1 MHLFA
6 LNQILAKVA
15 TCGCCF
21 NCPSTVAW
29 QPTQRAVEHIQ
40 QLQRGRAWRQAP
52 RAMTLHFLTR
62 PLLSLSLY
70 LLLPFLGLLP
80 IDYRGGRVHNTNNRR
95 TGGGRREWGEN
106 EGKWEGGSG
115 REAKEKGWTQ
125 SWEWMDRGAKI
136 DEEAEVVHVLWTRWP
151 VAPSV
156 SLKPTLG
163 RSTPGPFMSVTAG
176 FPVQTPSHSQHYCYG
191 KMKAF
196 PETILY
202 YAFPSNSI
210 IIYSLFFSEWD
221 SFKCVQGGWDRQAGT
236 TLNLEPFQVY
246 SLGERRPWWR
256 NAWRLH
262 KQIQIKN
269 ALLGGKEHG
278 KQ

>member
-80 IDYRGGRVHNTNNRR
+80 IDYRSGRVHNPNNRR

-115 REAKEKGWTQ
+115 REAIEKGWTQ
-125 SWEWMDRGAKI
+125 SLRMNGQGCKNRWGGRGRPRA
-136 DEEAEVVHVLWTRWP
+136 VN
-151 VAPSV
+151 
-156 SLKPTLG
+156 TLTC
-163 RSTPGPFMSVTAG
+163 STIGLFKAHSRPLHSGPFHVCHCRL
-176 FPVQTPSHSQHYCYG
+176 PSPNTVP
-191 KMKAF
+191 F
-196 PETILY
+196 
-202 YAFPSNSI
+202 
-210 IIYSLFFSEWD
+210 
-221 SFKCVQGGWDRQAGT
+221 T
-236 TLNLEPFQVY
+236 TLLSWKDE
-246 SLGERRPWWR
+246 SLPRKRYFIMLSPLILLLFILFSSPSETLS
-256 NAWRLH
+256 NVSKVVEIDRLVP
-262 KQIQIKN
+262 
-269 ALLGGKEHG
+269 L
-278 KQ
+278 